1 MWRGHS
7 CPLLSAVQKKR
18 AGVPAPH
25 SGWYTRSVK
34 RLRALNW
41 TVVVALGF
49 AASALCAQDPSS
61 VERYA
66 EEGQTA
72 LAAGRYEDAER
83 AFEKLRQLEP
93 GMAEVHANLGLIYFE
108 ERKFD
113 KAVPALR
120 QALKLKPTLAK
131 SGNLLA
137 MSLSELARYN
147 DAVPGLEK
155 CLHKSEDGEI
165 KRMCGLEL
173 QRAYTG
179 LKRDSKA
186 VEVAM
191 ELNRLYPDDPEI
203 LYQTGK
209 VYGNFAFL
217 TMEKL
222 AQVAPTSVWRHLAAA
237 EAHESQ
243 GSYDQAIV
251 EYRQV
256 LNLEPRRPGIHY
268 RIGRSLLGRF
278 WQRHSP
284 DDPPAAEKE
293 FQEEL
298 QLDPGNAN
306 SAYELGEM
314 RRKARQFDDSQKYF
328 EQALQHYPDFAEA
341 QLGLAA
347 VLLEKKMPDEALV
360 HAQRAVELDPENEVA
375 WYRLAQIQ
383 KTLGNDGEQQKALT
397 EYRRLHDRASQQKG
411 LEPVFSPRE
420 VTKQEVDLNAAQ

>member
-1 MWRGHS
+1 
-7 CPLLSAVQKKR
+7 
-18 AGVPAPH
+18 
-25 SGWYTRSVK
+25 VK

-41 TVVVALGF
+41 TVLVALAL
-49 AASALCAQDPSS
+49 AASAACAQDASS

-66 EEGQTA
+66 EEGQSA
-72 LAAGRYEDAER
+72 LAAGHYEDAEK

-113 KAVPALR
+113 EAVPALR
-120 QALKLKPTLAK
+120 QALKLKPSLTK

-137 MSLSELARYN
+137 MSLSELGRYS

-155 CLHKSEDGEI
+155 CFHHSADQEI

-173 QRAYTG
+173 QRSYTG
-179 LKRDSKA
+179 LKRDSKS
-186 VEVAM
+186 VEVAL

-209 VYGNFAFL
+209 IYGNFAFL

-243 GSYDQAIV
+243 GSYDQAIA
-251 EYRQV
+251 EYREVVQ
-256 LNLEPRRPGIHY
+256 LEPRRPGIHY
-268 RIGRSLLGRF
+268 RIGRSLMGRF

-293 FQEEL
+293 FEQEL
-298 QLDPGNAN
+298 QIDPGNAN

-314 RRKARQFDDSQKYF
+314 RRKVRQFDDAQHYF
-328 EQALQHYPDFAEA
+328 EQALQHYPDFPEA

-347 VLLEKKMPDEALV
+347 VLLEKKMPAQALL
-360 HAQRAVELDPENEVA
+360 HAQRAVALDPENEVA

-383 KTLGNDGEQQKALT
+383 KTLGNSGEQQKALS
-397 EYRRLHDRASQQKG
+397 EYRRLHDLASQQKG

-420 VTKQEVDLNAAQ
+420 VTKQEVDPNASQ